1 MTEPH
6 TQIAEKE
13 KTSLGMEENIEG
25 ALCYVLGFIT
35 GIIFLMLEKDNKF
48 IRFHAMQSILVFLP
62 LWVMA
67 FFIGWFIW
75 FLWMIT
81 PFIWLLSLILWL
93 ILMLKAFQGEMYKLP
108 IIGDAAEKLLS
119 EMSRRK

>member
-1 MTEPH
+1 MTEP
-6 TQIAEKE
+6 TQITEKK
-13 KTSLGMEENIEG
+13 KTSLGLEENVEG
-25 ALCYVLGFIT
+25 ALCYLLGFIT
-35 GIIFLMLEKDNKF
+35 GIIFLILEKDNKF

-62 LWVMA
+62 LWVLA

-81 PFIWLLSLILWL
+81 PFIWLLSLALWL

-119 EMSRRK
+119 EVSI